1 PHYLCIIDGYPC
13 ARNSTQRKRLTKR
26 DELLDSIAVNIGM
39 VLVGLVA
46 LIWGADRFVI
56 GAGAMARNLGVPT
69 LLIGLTV
76 VGIATSAPEILVS
89 IVAALNDQ
97 PDLAIGNALG
107 SNIANIALVLG
118 ATAVLK
124 PIAVMS
130 RTLQQEMPA
139 LLAVTLLAVALCLD
153 LSLSRIDGLVML
165 TALVVVM
172 YWIVRL
178 GYRTNINDPIEA
190 EYEAE
195 IPKNMKMRVSAGW
208 FGLGL
213 AVLLVGAELLVS
225 GATTI
230 ARGYGV
236 SELVIGVTLVAI
248 GTSLPELAVSLISA
262 MKGEQGL
269 AIGNIIGSNMFNL
282 LAVIGTAII
291 IRPTTV
297 APEVLSLHFFVMI
310 SLTLVLFAMAY
321 NYSGAGRINRIEGTA
336 LLIAFVCYHFYVLSQ
351 SFASAV

>member
-1 PHYLCIIDGYPC
+1 MEALPLN
-13 ARNSTQRKRLTKR
+13 AVKV
-26 DELLDSIAVNIGM
+26 LL
-39 VLVGLVA
+39 GLIA
-46 LIWGADRFVI
+46 LIWGADRFVV

-89 IVAALNDQ
+89 IVAALNGQ
-97 PDLAIGNALG
+97 PDLAIGNAVG

-118 ATAVLK
+118 ATAVLA

-153 LSLSRIDGLVML
+153 LKLSRVDGLVML
-165 TALVVVM
+165 IALVVVM

-178 GYRTNINDPIEA
+178 GYKTNTNDPIEA

-195 IPKNMKMRVSAGW
+195 IRKDMSMSVAGAW
-208 FGLGL
+208 FAFGL

-225 GATTI
+225 GSTEI
-230 ARGYGV
+230 ARSYGV
-236 SELVIGVTLVAI
+236 SELIIGVTLVAI
-248 GTSLPELAVSLISA
+248 GTSLPELAVSIISA
-262 MKGEQGL
+262 LKGEQGL

-282 LAVIGTAII
+282 LAVIGAAIVI
-291 IRPTTV
+291 SPATV

-321 NYSGAGRINRIEGTA
+321 NYSGAGRINRIEGSA
-336 LLIAFVCYHFYVLSQ
+336 LLLAFFAYHGYVLST
-351 SFASAV
+351 SVLSGS

>member
-1 PHYLCIIDGYPC
+1 M
-13 ARNSTQRKRLTKR
+13 
-26 DELLDSIAVNIGM
+26 AVNIGM

-97 PDLAIGNALG
+97 TDLAIGNALG

-118 ATAVLK
+118 ATALLK

-139 LLAVTLLAVALCLD
+139 LLAVTLLAVSLSLD

-178 GYRTNINDPIEA
+178 GYRTNIDDPIEA

-195 IPKNMKMRVSAGW
+195 IPKDMKMRVAAGW
-208 FGLGL
+208 FALGL
-213 AVLLVGAELLVS
+213 AVLLVGAELLVGGS
-225 GATTI
+225 TTI
-230 ARGYGV
+230 ARSFGV
-236 SELVIGVTLVAI
+236 SELVIGVTLVAV

-282 LAVIGTAII
+282 LAVIGAAII
-291 IRPTTV
+291 INPTTIP
-297 APEVLSLHFFVMI
+297 PEVLSLHFFVMI

-321 NYSGAGRINRIEGTA
+321 NYSGAGRINRIEGSA

-351 SFASAV
+351 SLPNGS

>member
-1 PHYLCIIDGYPC
+1 MSL
-13 ARNSTQRKRLTKR
+13 AANSTL
-26 DELLDSIAVNIGM
+26 VVIG
-39 VLVGLVA
+39 LAA
-46 LIWGADRFVI
+46 LIWGADRFVV

-89 IVAALNDQ
+89 IMAALKSQ

-124 PIAVMS
+124 PIVVRS
-130 RTLQQEMPA
+130 STLQQEMPA
-139 LLAVTLLAVALCLD
+139 LLAVTLLAVALVLD
-153 LSLSRIDGLVML
+153 AQLSRTDGLVML
-165 TALVVVM
+165 VALVVVM

-178 GYRTNINDPIEA
+178 GYRTDTNDPIEA
-190 EYEAE
+190 EYDAE
-195 IPKNMKMRVSAGW
+195 IPKNMKMIVAVGW
-208 FGLGL
+208 FLLGL
-213 AVLLVGAELLVS
+213 AVLLLGAELLVR
-225 GATTI
+225 GATAI
-230 ARGYGV
+230 AISFGV

-262 MKGEQGL
+262 LKGEQGL

-282 LAVIGTAII
+282 LAVIGAAIVI
-291 IRPTTV
+291 QPTGV

-310 SLTLVLFAMAY
+310 ALTLVLFAMAY
-321 NYSGAGRINRIEGTA
+321 NYSGAGRINRIEGSA
-336 LLIAFVCYHFYVLSQ
+336 LLIAFFSYHVYVLAQ
-351 SFASAV
+351 SFGYAG

>member
-1 PHYLCIIDGYPC
+1 MSL
-13 ARNSTQRKRLTKR
+13 AANSTL
-26 DELLDSIAVNIGM
+26 VVIG
-39 VLVGLVA
+39 LAA
-46 LIWGADRFVI
+46 LIWGADRFVV

-89 IVAALNDQ
+89 IMAALKNQ

-124 PIAVMS
+124 PIIVRS
-130 RTLQQEMPA
+130 STLQQEMPA
-139 LLAVTLLAVALCLD
+139 LLAVTLLAVALVLD
-153 LSLSRIDGLVML
+153 AQLSRTDGLVML
-165 TALVVVM
+165 VALVVVM

-178 GYRTNINDPIEA
+178 GYRTDTNDPIEA
-190 EYEAE
+190 EYDAE
-195 IPKNMKMRVSAGW
+195 IPKNMKMIVAVGW
-208 FGLGL
+208 FLLGL
-213 AVLLVGAELLVS
+213 AVLLLGAELLVR
-225 GATTI
+225 GATAI
-230 ARGYGV
+230 AISFGV

-262 MKGEQGL
+262 LKGEQGL

-282 LAVIGTAII
+282 LAVIGAAIVI
-291 IRPTTV
+291 QPTGV

-310 SLTLVLFAMAY
+310 ALTLVLFAMAY
-321 NYSGAGRINRIEGTA
+321 NYSGAGRINRIEGSA
-336 LLIAFVCYHFYVLSQ
+336 LLIAFFSYHVYVLAQ
-351 SFASAV
+351 SFGYAG

>member
-1 PHYLCIIDGYPC
+1 MDSMVL
-13 ARNSTQRKRLTKR
+13 NSGL
-26 DELLDSIAVNIGM
+26 
-39 VLVGLVA
+39 VLVGLIA

-56 GAGAMARNLGVPT
+56 GAGAMARNMGVPT

-89 IVAALNDQ
+89 IVAAMADKS
-97 PDLAIGNALG
+97 DLAIGNAVG

-118 ATAVLK
+118 ATALYR
-124 PIAVMS
+124 PILVTS

-153 LSLSRIDGLVML
+153 LKLSRIDGLVML

-178 GYRTNINDPIEA
+178 GYRTNTNDPIEA

-195 IPKNMKMRVSAGW
+195 IPKNMAMKVALGW
-208 FGLGL
+208 FAVGLL
-213 AVLLVGAELLVS
+213 VLLLGAELLVR
-225 GATTI
+225 GATSI
-230 ARGYGV
+230 AYSLGI
-236 SELVIGVTLVAI
+236 SELIIGVTLVAI

-282 LAVIGTAII
+282 LAVIGAAII
-291 IRPTTV
+291 IRPTGIP
-297 APEVLSLHFFVMI
+297 PEVLSLHFFVMI

-321 NYSGAGRINRIEGTA
+321 NYSGAGRINRIEGSA
-336 LLIAFVCYHFYVLSQ
+336 LLIVFVCYHVYVLNQ
-351 SFASAV
+351 SFSSGG

>member
-1 PHYLCIIDGYPC
+1 ML
-13 ARNSTQRKRLTKR
+13 
-26 DELLDSIAVNIGM
+26 VNVTM
-39 VLVGLVA
+39 VIVGLLA

-89 IVAALNDQ
+89 IVAAMKGQ
-97 PDLAIGNALG
+97 PDLAIGNAVG

-118 ATAVLK
+118 ATALLRPIQVL
-124 PIAVMS
+124 S

-153 LSLSRIDGLVML
+153 LNLSRIDGLVML

-178 GYRTNINDPIEA
+178 GYRSNVNDPIEA

-195 IPKNMKMRVSAGW
+195 IPKDMAMNVAAGW
-208 FGLGL
+208 FLLGL
-213 AVLLVGAELLVS
+213 LVLLAGAQLLVN

-230 ARGYGV
+230 AEGLGV
-236 SELVIGVTLVAI
+236 SQLVIGVTLVAI
-248 GTSLPELAVSLISA
+248 GTSLPELAVSIMSA
-262 MKGEQGL
+262 LKGEQGL

-282 LAVIGTAII
+282 LAVIGAAVVIE
-291 IRPTTV
+291 PTGLS
-297 APEVLSLHFFVMI
+297 AEVLSLHFFVMI
-310 SLTLVLFAMAY
+310 ALTLVLFAMAY
-321 NYSGAGRINRIEGTA
+321 NYSGAGRINRIEGSA
-336 LLIAFVCYHFYVLSQ
+336 LLIAFFSYHVYVLTQ
-351 SFASAV
+351 SMSNGV

>member
-1 PHYLCIIDGYPC
+1 MDSLAINGG
-13 ARNSTQRKRLTKR
+13 KV
-26 DELLDSIAVNIGM
+26 LL
-39 VLVGLVA
+39 GLVA

-89 IVAALNDQ
+89 IVAARGGQ
-97 PDLAIGNALG
+97 PDLAIGNAIG

-118 ATAVLK
+118 ATAVLR

-130 RTLQQEMPA
+130 RTLQREMPA

-153 LSLSRIDGLVML
+153 LNLTRVDGLVML
-165 TALVVVM
+165 IALVVVM

-178 GYRTNINDPIEA
+178 GFQTNIDDPIEA

-195 IPKNMKMRVSAGW
+195 IPKNMAMGVAIGW
-208 FGLGL
+208 FALGL
-213 AVLLVGAELLVS
+213 AVLLLGAELLVS
-225 GATTI
+225 GSTSI
-230 ARGYGV
+230 ARNFGI

-282 LAVIGTAII
+282 LAVIGSAIVI
-291 IRPTTV
+291 
-297 APEVLSLHFFVMI
+297 APA
-310 SLTLVLFAMAY
+310 T
-321 NYSGAGRINRIEGTA
+321 
-336 LLIAFVCYHFYVLSQ
+336 
-351 SFASAV
+351 

>member
-1 PHYLCIIDGYPC
+1 M
-13 ARNSTQRKRLTKR
+13 
-26 DELLDSIAVNIGM
+26 SIATNIGM

-89 IVAALNDQ
+89 IMAALKGQ

-118 ATAVLK
+118 ATAVIR

-139 LLAVTLLAVALCLD
+139 LLAVTLLAVALVLD
-153 LSLSRIDGLVML
+153 SQLSRIDGLVML
-165 TALVVVM
+165 VALVVVM

-178 GYRTNINDPIEA
+178 GYRSDTGTDPIEA
-190 EYEAE
+190 EYDAE
-195 IPKNMKMRVSAGW
+195 IPKDMSMKVAIGW
-208 FGLGL
+208 FMLGL
-213 AVLLVGAELLVS
+213 AVLLFGAELLVR
-225 GATTI
+225 GATAI
-230 ARGYGV
+230 AFSYGV

-262 MKGEQGL
+262 LKGEQGL

-282 LAVIGTAII
+282 LAVIGSAIAI
-291 IRPTTV
+291 QPTTV

-321 NYSGAGRINRIEGTA
+321 NYSGAGRINRLEGSA
-336 LLIAFVCYHFYVLSQ
+336 LLIAFCSYHVYVLARSLGH
-351 SFASAV
+351 VT

>member
-1 PHYLCIIDGYPC
+1 MEDLAI
-13 ARNSTQRKRLTKR
+13 
-26 DELLDSIAVNIGM
+26 NILK
-39 VLVGLVA
+39 VLIGLVA
-46 LIWGADRFVI
+46 LIWGADRFVV

-89 IVAALNDQ
+89 IVAALNEQ
-97 PDLAIGNALG
+97 PNLAIGNALG

-118 ATAVLK
+118 ATAVLR
-124 PIAVMS
+124 PISVMS

-153 LSLSRIDGLVML
+153 LQLSRIDGLVML
-165 TALVVVM
+165 IALVVVM

-178 GYRTNINDPIEA
+178 GYKGNKNDPIEA

-195 IPKNMKMRVSAGW
+195 IRKDMSMRVAGGW
-208 FGLGL
+208 FAFGLV
-213 AVLLVGAELLVS
+213 VLLIGAELLVS
-225 GATTI
+225 GATQI

-236 SELVIGVTLVAI
+236 SELVIGVTLVAV
-248 GTSLPELAVSLISA
+248 GTSLPELAVSIISA
-262 MKGEQGL
+262 LKGEQGL

-282 LAVIGTAII
+282 LAVIGAAIVI
-291 IRPTTV
+291 SPAAV

-310 SLTLVLFAMAY
+310 ALTLVLFAMAY
-321 NYSGAGRINRIEGTA
+321 NYSGDGRINRIEGSA
-336 LLIAFVCYHFYVLSQ
+336 LLLAFFGYHAYVLTTS
-351 SFASAV
+351 VIRVG

>member
-1 PHYLCIIDGYPC
+1 MII
-13 ARNSTQRKRLTKR
+13 
-26 DELLDSIAVNIGM
+26 
-39 VLVGLVA
+39 VGLGA

-89 IVAALNDQ
+89 IVAAMNDQ
-97 PDLAIGNALG
+97 TDLAIGNALG

-118 ATAVLK
+118 ATALLR
-124 PIAVMS
+124 PIDVMS
-130 RTLQQEMPA
+130 RILQREMPA

-153 LSLSRIDGLVML
+153 FSLSRVDGLVML

-178 GYRTNINDPIEA
+178 GYQTNANDPIEA

-195 IPKNMKMRVSAGW
+195 IPKDMKMRVAGMW
-208 FGLGL
+208 FAIGLI
-213 AVLLVGAELLVS
+213 VLLFGAQLLVS
-225 GATTI
+225 GATTV
-230 ARGYGV
+230 ARGFGI

-248 GTSLPELAVSLISA
+248 GTSLPELAVSIISA
-262 MKGEQGL
+262 LKGEQGL

-282 LAVIGTAII
+282 LAVIGTAIV
-291 IRPTTV
+291 IRPTTI

-321 NYSGAGRINRIEGTA
+321 NYSGAGRINRIEGSA
-336 LLIAFVCYHFYVLSQ
+336 LLIAFFSYHIYVLSQ
-351 SFASAV
+351 SLPNAG

>member
-1 PHYLCIIDGYPC
+1 MDSVL
-13 ARNSTQRKRLTKR
+13 ANSAM
-26 DELLDSIAVNIGM
+26 IV
-39 VLVGLVA
+39 VGLAA

-89 IVAALNDQ
+89 IVAAMNNQ

-118 ATAVLK
+118 ATALLK

-130 RTLQQEMPA
+130 RTLQREMPA

-153 LSLSRIDGLVML
+153 LSLSRVDGLVML

-178 GYRTNINDPIEA
+178 GYDTTANDPIEA

-195 IPKNMKMRVSAGW
+195 IPKDMKMQVAVTW
-208 FGLGL
+208 FLIGL
-213 AVLLVGAELLVS
+213 AVLLAGAELLVAGS
-225 GATTI
+225 TSI
-230 ARGYGV
+230 ARSFGI
-236 SELVIGVTLVAI
+236 SELIIGVTLVAI

-282 LAVIGTAII
+282 LAVIGSAII
-291 IRPTTV
+291 IRPTTIG
-297 APEVLSLHFFVMI
+297 PEVLSLHFFVMI
-310 SLTLVLFAMAY
+310 ALTLVLFAMAY
-321 NYSGAGRINRIEGTA
+321 NYSGAGRINRIEGSA
-336 LLIAFVCYHFYVLSQ
+336 LLLAFFSYHIYVLSQ
-351 SFASAV
+351 SFSNAG

>member
-1 PHYLCIIDGYPC
+1 ML
-13 ARNSTQRKRLTKR
+13 ANSAM
-26 DELLDSIAVNIGM
+26 IV
-39 VLVGLVA
+39 VGLGA

-97 PDLAIGNALG
+97 PALAIGNAVG

-124 PIAVMS
+124 PIVVMS
-130 RTLQQEMPA
+130 RTLQREMPA
-139 LLAVTLLAVALCLD
+139 LLAVTLLSVALCLD

-178 GYRTNINDPIEA
+178 GYENDDNDPIEA

-195 IPKNMKMRVSAGW
+195 IPKDMAMGVAIGW
-208 FGLGL
+208 FMLGL
-213 AVLLVGAELLVS
+213 LVLLAGAELLVS
-225 GATTI
+225 GATSI
-230 ARGYGV
+230 ARSFGI
-236 SELVIGVTLVAI
+236 SELIIGVTLVAI

-282 LAVIGTAII
+282 LAVIGSAIM
-291 IRPTTV
+291 IRPTGIT
-297 APEVLSLHFFVMI
+297 PDVLSLHFFVMI
-310 SLTLVLFAMAY
+310 ALTLVLFAMAY
-321 NYSGAGRINRIEGTA
+321 NYSGAGRINRIEGSA
-336 LLIAFVCYHFYVLSQ
+336 LLIAFFSYHIYVLSQ
-351 SFASAV
+351 SLGNVG